1 MSHRYTI
8 STATVIMLVVLRLNI
23 GWHFFSE
30 GVKHYT
36 DPLWTSEPVLRNA
49 TGPLAPMYRAYLPDF
64 HGMDHWL
71 HSDRPE
77 KPAHAVKGWLDQI
90 QSDWDERRQQFALHY
105 DLDEKQQKRA
115 SQITSEYQGEVRS
128 WGGRNR
134 DELENHIHQWQRK
147 ETASQDP
154 EAGDVPFR
162 QQRVAT
168 SQREL
173 TAEADGWRGE
183 LSGLEGEYENSLSDL
198 LTDEQRGIQP
208 LPPMPTAIASVD
220 MVMTY
225 VILAIGV
232 LLLLGL
238 FSRTACLAGA
248 AFLLSVVMTQ
258 PFWVSDAQPTF
269 NQLVEMF
276 ALLALATTHVGRW
289 GGLDFFVHHLIFGRA
304 DATKGTTDVS
314 DS

>member
-1 MSHRYTI
+1 
-8 STATVIMLVVLRLNI
+8 
-23 GWHFFSE
+23 
-30 GVKHYT
+30 
-36 DPLWTSEPVLRNA
+36 
-49 TGPLAPMYRAYLPDF
+49 
-64 HGMDHWL
+64 MD
-71 HSDRPE
+71 
-77 KPAHAVKGWLDQI
+77 
-90 QSDWDERRQQFALHY
+90 
-105 DLDEKQQKRA
+105 
-115 SQITSEYQGEVRS
+115 
-128 WGGRNR
+128 
-134 DELENHIHQWQRK
+134 
-147 ETASQDP
+147 
-154 EAGDVPFR
+154 
-162 QQRVAT
+162 
-168 SQREL
+168 
-173 TAEADGWRGE
+173 WRGE